1 MPAGILKNDKMF
13 SVKETPWHRLGTV
26 VQTAPSI
33 QEAITL
39 ANLGWVAEAKEI
51 KTADGIKVE
60 GKRAIMRS
68 DTNECLGIVGTGYQT
83 LQNTEA
89 FKFFE
94 PFVENELATLETAGS
109 LWNGKKVFILAK
121 IAGDD
126 MVIDKK
132 HDDVVKKYILLSN
145 AHDGTQA
152 VKVGYTPIRVVCQN
166 TLSAAEE
173 SSASNLV
180 RINHTTKVVET
191 LFTVQETM
199 DLVNR
204 QFITTEEK
212 YKQLAQ
218 MDINEADLRKYFK
231 KVFST
236 KKLEKMLEN
245 PSEYT
250 PEDVE
255 NFRKKLIDR
264 CEEVFEMEYAH
275 NRWTMYNAA
284 NYYLNHERSRNE
296 ENTYK
301 SLWFGDA
308 RNIDRKALELAFAI

>member
-1 MPAGILKNDKMF
+1 MSAGILENDQMI
-13 SVKETPWHRLGTV
+13 SVKETPWHRLGVV
-26 VQTAPSI
+26 VQEAPSI
-33 QEAITL
+33 EEAIRL
-39 ANLGWVAEAKEI
+39 ANLGWVAEAKKL
-51 KTADGIKVE
+51 KTLDGIDVE

-68 DTNECLGIVGTGYQT
+68 DTNECLGIVSDGYQT

-94 PFVENELATLETAGS
+94 PFVENGLATLETAGS

-126 MVIDKK
+126 MVIDEKNN
-132 HDDVVKKYILLSN
+132 DIVKKYILLSN

-152 VKVGYTPIRVVCQN
+152 VKVGYTPIRVVCNN
-166 TLSAAEE
+166 TLTAAEE
-173 SSASNLV
+173 GGASDLV
-180 RINHTTKVVET
+180 SINHTKNLVTA
-191 LFTVQETM
+191 LYSVQESM
-199 DLVNR
+199 DIINR
-204 QFITTEEK
+204 QFLVTEEK
-212 YKQLAQ
+212 YKELAK
-218 MDINEADLRKYFK
+218 MGINSEDLKKYFK

-245 PSEYT
+245 PSEFT
-250 PEDVE
+250 EEDVE
-255 NFRKKLIDR
+255 NFRKKLISR

-284 NYYLNHERSRNE
+284 NYYLNHERSRNV

-308 RNIDRKALELAFAI
+308 RNIDRKALDLAFTI

>member
-1 MPAGILKNDKMF
+1 MPAGILENDSLI

-26 VQTAPSI
+26 LQEAPSI
-33 QEAITL
+33 EEAIVL
-39 ANLGWVAEAKEI
+39 ANLGWKAEAKKLITE
-51 KTADGIKVE
+51 DGINVE
-60 GKRAIMRS
+60 GKRVIMRS
-68 DTNECLGIVGTGYQT
+68 DTNDVLGIVSTGYQT

-94 PFVENELATLETAGS
+94 PFVENGLATLETAGS

-126 MVIDKK
+126 MVIDDKNN
-132 HDDVVKKYILLSN
+132 DVVKKYILLSN
-145 AHDGTQA
+145 SHDGTMA

-173 SSASNLV
+173 GGSSDLV
-180 RINHTTKVVET
+180 SINHTKGLVQT
-191 LFTVQETM
+191 LYTVQETM
-199 DLVNR
+199 DIVNR
-204 QFITTEEK
+204 QFIVTEEK
-212 YKQLAQ
+212 YKELAK
-218 MDINEADLRKYFK
+218 MPIKPDDLRKYFK

-236 KKLEKMLEN
+236 KKLEMMLEN
-245 PSEYT
+245 PSEFT

-284 NYYLNHERSRNE
+284 NYYLNHERSRNV

-308 RNIDRKALELAFAI
+308 RNIDRKALDLAFTI